1 MATVS
6 TRIGWGKSSAGS
18 LALAGFNA
26 VLAGTLYFNDYR
38 ATSLVFIAMAVLAAS
53 FAFVHPHR
61 ILELDE
67 DDDPR
72 RRVGD
77 LVDDDPE

>member
-1 MATVS
+1 MARVS
-6 TRIGWGKSSAGS
+6 HRIGWGRSSAV
-18 LALAGFNA
+18 AFAVTAFN
-26 VLAGTLYFNDYR
+26 VL
-38 ATSLVFIAMAVLAAS
+38 LAAGLYS
-53 FAFVHPHR
+53 AGYPVVALIAIGFAAMSTLFGLIHPHR

-77 LVDDDPE
+77 LVDDELD